1 MTSWSY
7 VTKQGRPRRLQWFV
21 LWFLTANHLLGL
33 ELGCQDSSQT
43 HFFCWCCRCLKNYQR
58 LKNNAQNCNHSSGAG
73 TDTLKSNLRQSRKV
87 HMSCITS
94 ETELIIYECV
104 VCCKRRMKDS
114 FSASSS
120 ATALGR
126 RKEGSYEV
134 HFDLCPV
141 KSPVLCTCV
150 YFTQAT
156 TFWTISLDF
165 M

>member
-1 MTSWSY
+1 MIC
-7 VTKQGRPRRLQWFV
+7 FV
-21 LWFLTANHLLGL
+21 VSHSKSPLGL
-33 ELGCQDSSQT
+33 RTWVSRLIT
-43 HFFCWCCRCLKNYQR
+43 NMFFLLMSLLLEKLSALEKQCSKLQLQQWSWH
-58 LKNNAQNCNHSSGAG
+58 A
-73 TDTLKSNLRQSRKV
+73 LKSNARHPRKIP
-87 HMSCITS
+87 MSCITS

-126 RKEGSYEV
+126 RREGSYEV

-141 KSPVLCTCV
+141 KLPVLCMRV

>member
-7 VTKQGRPRRLQWFV
+7 ATKWGRTRGLQWFV
-21 LWFLTANHLLGL
+21 LWFLTANHLLGS

-43 HFFCWCCRCLKNYQR
+43 CFFCWCRYCLKNYQH
-58 LKNNAQNCNHSSGAG
+58 LKNNAQNCNCSSGAG
-73 TDTLKSNLRQSRKV
+73 THWKATQDTLEKYL
-87 HMSCITS
+87 SCITS

-126 RKEGSYEV
+126 RREGSYEV

-141 KSPVLCTCV
+141 KLPVLCTRV